1 MQLCKLGDLK
11 YVRDLFTKHPHL
23 IFRRVDMGGGIYE
36 KGQIKCWMKISSPRI
51 TNCLHSSVLANDL
64 DWQITWSVAK
74 MEPYVW

>member
-36 KGQIKCWMKISSPRI
+36 KGQIKC
-51 TNCLHSSVLANDL
+51 
-64 DWQITWSVAK
+64 
-74 MEPYVW
+74 